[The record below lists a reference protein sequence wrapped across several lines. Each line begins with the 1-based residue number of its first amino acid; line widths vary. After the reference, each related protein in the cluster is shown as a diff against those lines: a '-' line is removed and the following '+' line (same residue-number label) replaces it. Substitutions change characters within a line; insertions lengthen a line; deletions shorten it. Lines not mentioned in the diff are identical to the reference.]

1 MSSLMMQTYMNFAIL
16 NHHSPVLN
24 IAVAWSLALSP
35 VDFVLLP
42 QSAVQAIPKL
52 NVEAKVDMEILGKA
66 IISIEMYFQWI
77 SGSTGQGKNVNGE
90 RCTFNG
96 SL

>member
-1 MSSLMMQTYMNFAIL
+1 MNFAIL
-16 NHHSPVLN
+16 NHHSPVLD

-77 SGSTGQGKNVNGE
+77 SGSTGQGKNVNRE